1 MTIVIA
7 KLKVK
12 NKTFEISVD
21 FEEAMKVRTGAGD
34 ILRALNSNG
43 IFYNAGANLG
53 VMSAAEAIRKA
64 REQELDVV
72 EINPKTDP
80 PVVKIMDYGQFRY
93 QKEKEMRLQKAHQ
106 HIVDIK
112 GIRMSLRIGKHD
124 FDIRKNQAL
133 KFLNEGDKVRIELSL
148 RGREN
153 QQAALG
159 FEVVRNFV
167 KEVNEQ
173 VAIRWEQD
181 VEKQGPKITTIIAKA

>member
-1 MTIVIA
+1 MRISRRSKKPELPKIA
-7 KLKVK
+7 YKYNEGITSPKVLVLD
-12 NKTFEISVD
+12 S
-21 FEEAMKVRTGAGD
+21 
-34 ILRALNSNG
+34 S
-43 IFYNAGANLG
+43 GANIG
-53 VMSAAEAIRKA
+53 IMSAAEAIRKA

-106 HIVDIK
+106 HVVDIK
-112 GIRMSLRIGKHD
+112 GIRMSLRIGKND
-124 FDIRKNQAL
+124 FDIRKKQAL
-133 KFLNEGDKVRIELSL
+133 KFLNDGDKVRIELSL

-167 KEVNEQ
+167 KDINAE
-173 VAIRWEQD
+173 ITTRWEQE
-181 VEKQGPKITTIIAKA
+181 VEKQGPKITAIIAKS